1 MPAVAIPLSAVPF
14 QSRLAVLIR
23 ASLHGLPLSLAL
35 LSPQARAGQAASTSM
50 EAGSATDATTLEEVE
65 VRGER
70 GDYGATSTRTATKTD
85 TALRDIPQS
94 ITVVTEELIQDQA
107 MQTMGDVVRY
117 VPGVQM
123 AQGEGHRDAPI
134 LRGNQTT
141 ADFFING
148 VRDDVQYYRDLY
160 NVERVE
166 VLKGPSGMIFG
177 RGATGGLINRVTRQA
192 NWRESRDLDLTLGSW
207 DNFRV
212 TGDYN
217 QSLNDV
223 AAFRVTGM
231 YEDSESYRDH
241 VELER
246 WAINPTMT
254 FRPGEA
260 TTIEVGY
267 EHFSDD
273 RVTDR
278 GVPSMLPT
286 ANKPLPSDPSTFF
299 GSPDLSNTWARV
311 DALSGVVTHDF
322 LSDVRLVNTTR
333 HADYDKYYQNVFPN
347 GYNAATNTVAIAGY
361 SNLTRR
367 RNLINQTD
375 VTFTAQT
382 GRVRHDFLTGL
393 ELSRQETDNFRQT
406 AYFPAVGPNAI
417 SDFVSLPNT
426 IYTGP
431 VEFRQSASDAD
442 NNSIARTAGAYL
454 QDQISLSDH
463 WQVLAG
469 IRFDRF
475 DTQVHNN
482 RTGMNVSKT
491 DGLWSPRIGLVYK
504 PQDSMSLY
512 ASYSVSQVPR
522 AGEQL
527 ASLTA
532 SNRNLDPERF
542 TNSELGFKWDAT
554 ERVAFTAA
562 IYQLDRTNVAIVD
575 PNNPAQMIL
584 VDGQRM
590 QGLELGLTGHVSDAW
605 QVMAGYAYQD
615 SQVQTPGA
623 QDGNRLGQ
631 VPENSLSFW
640 NRYDF
645 SPKWAAGLGVL
656 HRDDVHVSTDNA
668 VVLPSYTRVDAA
680 VYYSVS
686 ENLRVQLNIENLLD
700 EDYYA
705 SAHSNN
711 NIMPGAPRLFRLGL
725 DWRF

>member
-1 MPAVAIPLSAVPF
+1 
-14 QSRLAVLIR
+14 
-23 ASLHGLPLSLAL
+23 
-35 LSPQARAGQAASTSM
+35 
-50 EAGSATDATTLEEVE
+50 
-65 VRGER
+65 
-70 GDYGATSTRTATKTD
+70 
-85 TALRDIPQS
+85 
-94 ITVVTEELIQDQA
+94 
-107 MQTMGDVVRY
+107 MQTMADVVRY

-134 LRGNQTT
+134 LRGSTTT

-177 RGATGGLINRVTRQA
+177 RGATGGLVNRVTRQA
-192 NWRESRDLDLTLGSW
+192 NWKDSRGLALTLGSW
-207 DNFRV
+207 DNFRI
-212 TGDYN
+212 TGDYD

-246 WAINPTMT
+246 WAVNPTMT
-254 FRPGEA
+254 LRPGEA
-260 TTIEVGY
+260 TTVEVGY

-278 GVPSMLPT
+278 GVPSMD
-286 ANKPLPSDPSTFF
+286 NRPLPSDESTFF
-299 GSPDLSNTWARV
+299 GSPDMSTTWARV

-322 LSDVRLVNTTR
+322 LSHVQLVNTTR
-333 HADYDKYYQNVFPN
+333 FADYDKYYQNVFPS
-347 GYNAATNTVAIAGY
+347 GYHAAANTVTVSGY

-375 VTFTAQT
+375 LTFSAQT
-382 GRVRHDFLTGL
+382 GAVRHDFLAGI

-406 AYFPAVGPNAI
+406 AYFPAVDPNAT
-417 SDFVSLPNT
+417 SDFVTLPNT

-431 VEFRQSASDAD
+431 VEFRQSATDAD
-442 NNSIARTAGAYL
+442 NDSVAKTAGAYL
-454 QDQISLSDH
+454 QDQVAFSDH

-475 DTQVHNN
+475 DTQVNN
-482 RTGMNVSKT
+482 HRTGMSSSKT
-491 DGLWSPRIGLVYK
+491 DNLWSPRIGLIYK

-532 SNRNLDPERF
+532 SNRNLDPEKF
-542 TNSELGFKWDAT
+542 TNSEVGFKWDAT
-554 ERVAFTAA
+554 ERVALTAA

-584 VDGQRM
+584 VDGQRVL
-590 QGLELGLTGHVSDAW
+590 GLELGLAGQVTDAW
-605 QVMAGYAYQD
+605 QIMAGYAYQD
-615 SQVQTPGA
+615 SEVQTPTA

-631 VPENSLSFW
+631 VPENSVSFW

-645 SPKWAAGLGVL
+645 SPKWGAGLGVTY
-656 HRDDVHVSTDNA
+656 RDDVFVSADNA
-668 VVLPSYTRVDAA
+668 VVLPGYTRVDAA
-680 VYYSVS
+680 AYYSVS
-686 ENLRVQLNIENLLD
+686 EKLRVQLNIENLLD
-700 EDYYA
+700 ENYYA